1 VRRLLPRAVPYEGQR
16 GTSAA
21 LAPERMESFREG
33 EGEHELIE
41 RLIANDRAAWQYF
54 QRRYRLPIMRR
65 ITAITKR
72 FAVSS
77 DDAREVYGELQ
88 VSLLAKGAAKLR
100 AYDRERGT
108 PFLSYLRMLAAR
120 CTYDRLRRTRH
131 ESVRE
136 ATGEIG
142 RLKSDRPD
150 PFDETAK
157 QEQAYLAFCA
167 MNSLSKR
174 DRTFVILYFGQGMQ
188 PREIART
195 MKIRLNTVYSKKHKI
210 ERKLETIVLAHRG
223 GEARGVVRS
232 APHGTRSH

>member
-1 VRRLLPRAVPYEGQR
+1 
-16 GTSAA
+16 
-21 LAPERMESFREG
+21 MENFREG
-33 EGEHELIE
+33 KEEQELIE

-54 QRRYRLPIMRR
+54 QHRYRLAIMHR
-65 ITAITKR
+65 ITGITKR

-77 DDAREVYGELQ
+77 DDAGEIYCELQ
-88 VSLLAKGAAKLR
+88 ASLLAKGAAKLR

-108 PFLSYLRMLAAR
+108 PFSSYLRMLAAR

-131 ESVRE
+131 ESTRE
-136 ATGEIG
+136 AIGEVA

-150 PFDETAK
+150 PFEEVAH
-157 QEQAYLAFCA
+157 QEQAALAFRA
-167 MNSLSKR
+167 MNSLSRR
-174 DRTFVILYFGQGMQ
+174 DRMFVILYFGQGMQ

-210 ERKLETIVLAHRG
+210 ERKLESIVLAHRG
-223 GEARGVVRS
+223 GEPRGVVRS